1 MLNGPKRWYALA
13 ILIIVLDQVTKI
25 WIEHSF
31 KYGEVLPV
39 LPGFDLVLAYNLGAA
54 FSFLADAG
62 GWQRYFFTALALIVV
77 GGIAWLLRKHHAQ
90 PRFAGALA
98 LIMGGALGNV
108 IDRIAYGHVIDFLQ
122 VYYKSHYWPAF
133 NVADSAICVGA
144 GLMVLDSFMQPKPQ
158 T

>member
-13 ILIIVLDQVTKI
+13 VLIVVLDQFSKL

-39 LPGFDLVLAYNLGAA
+39 LPGFNLVLVYNLGAA
-54 FSFLADAG
+54 FNFLSDAG
-62 GWQRYFFTALALIVV
+62 GWQRYLFTALALIVA

-108 IDRIAYGHVIDFLQ
+108 IDRMAYGHVIDFIQ
-122 VYYKSHYWPAF
+122 VYYQNHFWPSF
-133 NVADSAICVGA
+133 NIADSAICVGA
-144 GLMVLDSFMQPKPQ
+144 GLMVLDSFMPPKQQ